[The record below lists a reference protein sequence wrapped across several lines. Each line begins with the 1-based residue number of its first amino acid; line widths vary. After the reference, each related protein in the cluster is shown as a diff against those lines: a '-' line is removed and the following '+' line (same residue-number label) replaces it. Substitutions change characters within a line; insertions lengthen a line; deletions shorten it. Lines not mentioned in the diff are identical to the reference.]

1 MKNIY
6 LVSVK
11 TVIKDTKDNYK
22 SFEMLLRSKE
32 ISGNGELRS
41 NYILEKVKELY
52 KPTIPVQY
60 LEIKEIIKIKKV
72 GEYEGK

>member
-22 SFEMLLRSKE
+22 SFEMLLRSSE
-32 ISGNGELRS
+32 ISGNGKFRS
-41 NYILEKVKELY
+41 NYILEKVKEIY
-52 KPTIPVQY
+52 MPTIPVQY